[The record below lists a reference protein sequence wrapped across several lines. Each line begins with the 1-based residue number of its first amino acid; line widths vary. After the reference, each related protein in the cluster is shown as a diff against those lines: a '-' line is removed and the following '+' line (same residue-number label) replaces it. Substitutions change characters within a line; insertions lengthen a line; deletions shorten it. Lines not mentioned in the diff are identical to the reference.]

1 VTPSAAE
8 RNSPRWRSEDK
19 LPGWVGA
26 ICLASL
32 AFFLRRWN
40 LGTPHA
46 FSFDET
52 YYAKDAWSLLNH
64 GYVLRYVEDADKTIL
79 NGNVT
84 GLWLDEPSMI
94 VHPEVGKWLIAAG
107 IKVFGMDPTGWR
119 MASAIRRPARD
130 WGSAL
135 GLSNSSSRSLAGIRP
150 PEALPHAS
158 RLSLTA

>member
-1 VTPSAAE
+1 MTPTAAE
-8 RNSPRWRSEDK
+8 RNRPRWRSEDR

-64 GYVLRYVEDADKTIL
+64 GYVRAYVEDADKTIL

-84 GLWLDEPSMI
+84 GLWQDGPSMI
-94 VHPEVGKWLIAAG
+94 VHAEVG
-107 IKVFGMDPTGWR
+107 
-119 MASAIRRPARD
+119 
-130 WGSAL
+130 
-135 GLSNSSSRSLAGIRP
+135 
-150 PEALPHAS
+150 
-158 RLSLTA
+158 